1 MHWNDLLG
9 HVAAALTTF
18 CFLPQLIRTWRSRS
32 ARDLSV
38 AMLFLFSIGVA
49 FWLIYGIRLRAWPII
64 WANAVT
70 LVLAGA
76 VLGLAFQFQRKPR
89 RGIIQLDHLVLT
101 VRSPDKT
108 IDFYSRILG
117 MREETFGEGRK
128 ALHFGTQKLNL
139 HPADRVLD
147 INVKH
152 ATPGSADLCFL
163 VAGPLEEWVKAV
175 SDQGIK
181 IVLGP
186 VARTGAQGPLRSIYF
201 YDPDENLLELA
212 MPMTGAQ
219 PKNPSVD

>member
-101 VRSPDKT
+101 VRNPTET